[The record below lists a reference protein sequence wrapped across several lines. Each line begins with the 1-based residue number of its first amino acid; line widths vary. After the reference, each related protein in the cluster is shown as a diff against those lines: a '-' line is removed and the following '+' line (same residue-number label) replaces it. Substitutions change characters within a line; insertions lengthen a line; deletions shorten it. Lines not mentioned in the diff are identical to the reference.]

1 LRDIFNYFKK
11 IIMRTILRIFIPLFI
26 LLMFGCQRNMTD
38 SGELSSDDQL
48 IMSIQNATDKQE
60 IDTDQLPLASREVLD
75 RDYVEHITVGAS
87 MAPELGYEVLLG
99 GMESRMGDRSE
110 AYFDLEGRE
119 LRDSGSARDEDERD
133 REQCFELVYPVTFI
147 MPDRSTI
154 TIDNEEDWGGIRSWY
169 EANPGSEERP
179 ALQYPVEISFD
190 EEETLTIDNEDE
202 MRRVYE
208 YCDGEDEYDRECF
221 ELVLPVTFVMPD
233 GSSITIDNEEDWGDL
248 RGWYEANP
256 GSEEEPALQ
265 YPVDIVY
272 ETDDGTVTVT
282 INNDAEMDA
291 AEDECEEEDRS

>member
-1 LRDIFNYFKK
+1 
-11 IIMRTILRIFIPLFI
+11 MRMMLRIFIPLSL
-26 LLMFGCQRNMTD
+26 LLMVGCQRSMTD
-38 SGELSSDDQL
+38 SNELSSDDEL
-48 IMSIQNATDKQE
+48 ILAIQNSNDKEE
-60 IDTDQLPLASREVLD
+60 IDTDQLPSASREILE
-75 RDYVEHITVGAS
+75 RDYLEHITISAC

-99 GMESRMGDRSE
+99 GVESRMGDRSE

-119 LRDSGSARDEDERD
+119 LRGSGRARDEDEND

-169 EANPGSEERP
+169 EANPESEERP
-179 ALQYPVEISFD
+179 VLQYPVEIMFD
-190 EEETLTIDNEDE
+190 EEEPLMVDDEDE
-202 MRRVYE
+202 MRRVYA

-233 GSSITIDNEEDWGDL
+233 GSSITIDNEEDWVDL

-256 GSEEEPALQ
+256 ESEEEPALQ

-272 ETDDGTVTVT
+272 ETEEGTVTVT
-282 INNDAEMDA
+282 INNDDEMDG
-291 AEDECEEEDRS
+291 AEEECEDGDRP

>member
-1 LRDIFNYFKK
+1 
-11 IIMRTILRIFIPLFI
+11 
-26 LLMFGCQRNMTD
+26 
-38 SGELSSDDQL
+38 
-48 IMSIQNATDKQE
+48 
-60 IDTDQLPLASREVLD
+60 
-75 RDYVEHITVGAS
+75 
-87 MAPELGYEVLLG
+87 
-99 GMESRMGDRSE
+99 
-110 AYFDLEGRE
+110 
-119 LRDSGSARDEDERD
+119 
-133 REQCFELVYPVTFI
+133 
-147 MPDRSTI
+147 
-154 TIDNEEDWGGIRSWY
+154 
-169 EANPGSEERP
+169 
-179 ALQYPVEISFD
+179 
-190 EEETLTIDNEDE
+190 

-291 AEDECEEEDRS
+291 AEEECEDGDRP

>member
-1 LRDIFNYFKK
+1 
-11 IIMRTILRIFIPLFI
+11 MSI

-48 IMSIQNATDKQE
+48 IMSIQNASDKQE
-60 IDTDQLPLASREVLD
+60 IDTDQLPSVSREVLE

-119 LRDSGSARDEDERD
+119 LRGSGSSRNEDERD

-154 TIDNEEDWGGIRSWY
+154 TIDNEEDWAGIKNWY

-179 ALQYPVEISFD
+179 TLQYPVEILFD
-190 EEETLTIDNEDE
+190 EEEIRT
-202 MRRVYE
+202 
-208 YCDGEDEYDRECF
+208 
-221 ELVLPVTFVMPD
+221 MP
-233 GSSITIDNEEDWGDL
+233 E
-248 RGWYEANP
+248 
-256 GSEEEPALQ
+256 
-265 YPVDIVY
+265 
-272 ETDDGTVTVT
+272 
-282 INNDAEMDA
+282 
-291 AEDECEEEDRS
+291 

>member
-1 LRDIFNYFKK
+1 
-11 IIMRTILRIFIPLFI
+11 
-26 LLMFGCQRNMTD
+26 MTA
-38 SGELSSDDQL
+38 SNELSSDDQL
-48 IMSIQNATDKQE
+48 ILAIQNASDKQE
-60 IDTDQLPLASREVLD
+60 IDTDQLPSVSREVLE
-75 RDYVEHITVGAS
+75 RDYAEHITVGAS

-119 LRDSGSARDEDERD
+119 LRGSGSARDEDERD

-154 TIDNEEDWGGIRSWY
+154 TIDNEEDWGGIRNWY

-179 ALQYPVEISFD
+179 TLQYPVEILFD
-190 EEETLTIDNEDE
+190 EGETLTIDNEDE
-202 MRRVYE
+202 MRRVYA
-208 YCDGEDEYDRECF
+208 YCDGDDEYDRECF

-233 GSSITIDNEEDWGDL
+233 GSSITIDDEEDWVDL

-265 YPVDIVY
+265 YPVDIIY
-272 ETDDGTVTVT
+272 ETEEGTVTVT
-282 INNDAEMDA
+282 INNEEEMDA
-291 AEDECEEEDRS
+291 AEEECENGDRP